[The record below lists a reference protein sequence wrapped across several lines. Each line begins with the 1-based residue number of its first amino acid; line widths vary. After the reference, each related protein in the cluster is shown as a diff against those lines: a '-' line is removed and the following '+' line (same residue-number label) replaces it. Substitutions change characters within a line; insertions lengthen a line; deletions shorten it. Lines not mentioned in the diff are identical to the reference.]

1 MRQRLATMGGEPI
14 PASAAEFG
22 KFFNEDIER
31 YARLVREGKV
41 KPIQ

>member
-14 PASAAEFG
+14 PTAAADFW
-22 KFFNEDIER
+22 KFFNDDVER